1 MNSAAALW
9 GLILGI
15 GIFEA
20 LSGLAASFIPGLH
33 PSVEVGLLL
42 HVVVGFIFLWP
53 LCIYLFKHIQF
64 NKNSPEK
71 KSIHVGEAALL
82 LTAIS
87 LITGLVATAQAAFS
101 NRVPPTVKFGHKWGS
116 YIAILLVVAHLVYF
130 QIRQRSQEKSLEKKT
145 RWKVHIWLWAAFA
158 AGIPVWMTLLLA
170 SDLPGPVY
178 HDALPAG
185 YDLKYG
191 SNPFA
196 PSNATTATNTVMD
209 SRRLENSQSCK
220 TCHPQIYKEWKS
232 SAHHWSSSDIAYKAV
247 SNLLAKEKG
256 SWSTNRYCAGCHAPA
271 DLLSGKYTHGIILGK
286 SDSREG
292 SSCAFCHGIHHL
304 RNGTEGNGNYIF
316 SPAHDYL
323 FAYSPSRAA
332 QEINSFL
339 IRAYPQSHQ
348 HDYASPLEKNP
359 KLCSSCHKQ
368 YIPKAVNNYGFVQ
381 LQDQYDDWLKGHYH
395 HINHPAKTL
404 NCLDC
409 HMRLV
414 PSKDPAR
421 NAKGMIHSH
430 RFIAA
435 NAVIPWLR
443 HDEKQREMTE
453 EWLKGKASVPEIQSR
468 WAQGPAIKIKIKA
481 PLSVSPKNTLKWSV
495 IITNNKVGHSF
506 PTGPLDLIEA
516 WLVVTVRDKTGKILY
531 NFRKSLERN
540 PRNRRPFILRGI
552 GIDRNGKE
560 TITRHNLWDMV
571 AMKEKRSIFVGA
583 SQTVFYKTLIP
594 AFCHGPLTIKAVL
607 RYRKFNPAF
616 MRFLFSASSIL
627 KALSRT
633 SSLKNIH
640 FPIIDMSESQKRV
653 SLAPL

>member
-1 MNSAAALW
+1 MPFAALAF
-9 GLILGI
+9 GLGL
-15 GIFEA
+15 FESA
-20 LSGLAASFIPGLH
+20 SGLAVSFARGLYI
-33 PSVEVGLLL
+33 SVEIGLLL
-42 HVVVGFIFLWP
+42 HVVVGFIFLGP
-53 LCIYLFKHIQF
+53 LCIYLLKHIQS
-64 NKNSPEK
+64 NRNSPEK
-71 KSIHVGEAALL
+71 NSIHIGEATLL
-82 LTAIS
+82 LTVIS
-87 LITGLVATAQAAFS
+87 LITGLLATVQAVFFS
-101 NRVPPTVKFGHKWGS
+101 RVSPIMRFGHKWGS
-116 YIAILLVVAHLVYF
+116 YLAIVLVLAHIVYF
-130 QIRQRSQEKSLEKKT
+130 KIRNRAKGKALE
-145 RWKVHIWLWAAFA
+145 RESRQGARPWIWAALA
-158 AGIPVWMTLLLA
+158 AGIPVWLTLLLA
-170 SDLPGPVY
+170 SSLSGPVY
-178 HDALPAG
+178 HDALPPG

-191 SNPFA
+191 PNPFA
-196 PSNATTATNTVMD
+196 PSNATTVSNTVMD
-209 SRRLENSQSCK
+209 PRRLENSKSCK
-220 TCHPQIYKEWKS
+220 TCHPQIYREWKS

-271 DLLSGKYTHGIILGK
+271 DLLSGKYTRGMILGK
-286 SDSREG
+286 SDSKEG

-304 RNGTEGNGNYIF
+304 HDGTEGNGNYIF

-323 FAYSPSRAA
+323 FAYSPGRAA
-332 QEINSFL
+332 QGINSFL
-339 IRAYPQSHQ
+339 IRAYPQAHQ
-348 HDYASPLEKNP
+348 HDYAGPLEKDP

-395 HINHPAKTL
+395 HINQPKKTL

-414 PSKDPAR
+414 PSQDPAR

-443 HDEKQREMTE
+443 HDEKQQEMTE
-453 EWLKGKASVPEIQSR
+453 EWLKGEASVPEIQSR
-468 WAQGPAIKIKIKA
+468 WAQGPAVKIEIKA
-481 PLSVSPKNTLKWSV
+481 PPSVSPKNTLKWRV
-495 IITNNKVGHSF
+495 VITNNKVGHSF

-516 WLVVTVRDKTGKILY
+516 WLVVTVRDRTGKVIY
-531 NFRKSLERN
+531 QSGENLEKDST
-540 PRNRRPFILRGI
+540 RRRSFILRGI
-552 GIDRNGKE
+552 GIDRHGKE

-583 SQTVFYKTLIP
+583 SQDVFYKTFIP
-594 AFCHGPLTIKAVL
+594 SFCRGPLTIKAVL
-607 RYRKFNPAF
+607 RYRKFNPVF
-616 MRFLFSASSIL
+616 MRFLLSSSSSL
-627 KALSRT
+627 KALSES